1 MERGEKRGMTKKLFI
16 FFLLVVFSG
25 CAAKRDPVRVE
36 SSPHEKKK
44 SAVFGHLILDWRSDD
59 LIESIDRL
67 YPMVLKVVNEASGES
82 FEIVCEPNGSDAR
95 FFARL
100 PPGTYRIRKWS
111 KGEAE
116 FNLPAIFE
124 VQEGEAAYLGTIQWV
139 RIVSPLRPSAKTGLI
154 RGRLMIGDL
163 FEEEKTFLKEH
174 RSEMK
179 APAVK
184 AIMKIVQ

>member
-1 MERGEKRGMTKKLFI
+1 MDMGEKRGMTKKLFI

-36 SSPHEKKK
+36 SSPHEKQE
-44 SAVFGHLILDWRSDD
+44 SVVFGRLILDWRSDD

-67 YPMVLKVVNEASGES
+67 DPMVLEVVNESSGES
-82 FEIVCEPNGSDAR
+82 YEIVCEPNGSDGR
-95 FFARL
+95 FFAKL
-100 PPGTYRIRKWS
+100 PPGAYRIKKWS

-116 FNLPAIFE
+116 FSLPATFE
-124 VQEGEAAYLGTIQWV
+124 VQKGEAAYLGTIQWV
-139 RIVSPLRPSAKTGLI
+139 RIISPLRPPAKSGLI

-163 FEEEKTFLKEH
+163 FEEEKAFLKEH
-174 RSEMK
+174 RPEIK
-179 APAVK
+179 ASAVK